1 MKQCPFCAEEVQDQ
15 AVKCKHC
22 QSQLLSSSGSEKKGE
37 EKVTGSSKPS
47 GGVLNPLL
55 SVFSM
60 PVLRV
65 MLWGMYFM
73 VFVSLLAS
81 MPFLA
86 LLFLLPPVWAIR
98 TAKDRD
104 KPIQRLKAW
113 KNHKARV
120 GFSVFFVLLALIAS
134 SANADSEKKE
144 RMIAKYPVPVIAVMS
159 ATGDQGDATTYLL
172 QLTATNADTVTVNNA
187 SVGLNDA
194 GVYEKEII
202 LTEPSTTL
210 NIKAENEYKNAAK
223 SIVVTRNM
231 TEEEVAEEA
240 RKEAEA
246 KAEAERK
253 EAEAA
258 AKRAQEEAEQR
269 AWEQSKAGKICSRHP
284 EWTDDTC
291 KDVADNKI
299 WIGME
304 YDMLVE
310 QRGKPS
316 STNPSNYGYGTQWQ
330 WCWSWDYDVSCFY
343 DNNDDGIIDSYN

>member
-1 MKQCPFCAEEVQDQ
+1 MKKCPFCAEEVQDQ

-22 QSQLLSSSGSEKKGE
+22 QSQLPSSSGSEKKGE
-37 EKVTGSSKPS
+37 EKVIGSSKPS
-47 GGVLNPLL
+47 SGVLDPLL
-55 SVFSM
+55 SAFSM

-73 VFVSLLAS
+73 IFVSLLAS
-81 MPFLA
+81 APFLA

-104 KPIQRLKAW
+104 KPVQRLKAW
-113 KNHKARV
+113 KKHKVRIA
-120 GFSVFFVLLALIAS
+120 FSVTFIIFALIAS

-144 RMIAKYPVPVIAVMS
+144 RMIAEYPVPVIEVMS

-172 QLTATNADTVTVNNA
+172 QLTATDADAVTVNSA
-187 SVGLNDA
+187 SVESNGS

-202 LTEPSTTL
+202 LAEPSITL
-210 NIKAENEYKNAAK
+210 NIKATNEYKNAAT
-223 SIVVTRNM
+223 SVVVTRNM

-246 KAEAERK
+246 KAEAARK

-284 EWTDDTC
+284 EWTEETC
-291 KDVADNKI
+291 KDIADNKI

-304 YDMLVE
+304 YDMLIE

-316 STNPSNYGYGTQWQ
+316 SANPSNYGYGTQWQ